1 MNHHNPPSPLFQT
14 DGTQPPEPFEQFR
27 DALTD
32 PPPSTA
38 TRSVTRSPRR

>member
-27 DALTD
+27 DVLTD
-32 PPPSTA
+32 PCNPFRDPFA
-38 TRSVTRSPRR
+38 EEVTR